1 MSDSAAPG
9 WYHAE
14 GDPPN
19 TERYWD
25 GAAWTEGPRPI
36 GGMGIDSPP
45 TPEAPS
51 DSAPG
56 GFSTVTPTPGA
67 LPSFDSPPAAA
78 GGFPTGPAP
87 GGFPTGPAPG
97 GFPGAPAPA
106 GVYGGTFP
114 EASRAVLALVLS
126 ILGIFCC
133 VTAPVGAVLAYM
145 EKKGIDEG
153 RRDPANRGQAVA
165 ALVIGGLITG
175 LFLVAFV
182 FIVIASVATS

>member
-1 MSDSAAPG
+1 MSDSAVPG

-25 GAAWTEGPRPI
+25 GSAWTEGPRPI
-36 GGMGIDSPP
+36 GGMPSTPPP
-45 TPEAPS
+45 TPQMPT

-56 GFSTVTPTPGA
+56 GFSTVTPTPGS
-67 LPSFDSPPAAA
+67 LPSFDSPPSAA
-78 GGFPTGPAP
+78 GGFPGGPAP
-87 GGFPTGPAPG
+87 GGFPGGPAPT

-106 GVYGGTFP
+106 GVYAGTYP
-114 EASRAVLALVLS
+114 EPSRAVLALILS

-133 VTAPVGAVLAYM
+133 VTAPVGAALGYV

-175 LFLVAFV
+175 LWLAFV
-182 FIVIASVATS
+182 VLIMVASAVGS